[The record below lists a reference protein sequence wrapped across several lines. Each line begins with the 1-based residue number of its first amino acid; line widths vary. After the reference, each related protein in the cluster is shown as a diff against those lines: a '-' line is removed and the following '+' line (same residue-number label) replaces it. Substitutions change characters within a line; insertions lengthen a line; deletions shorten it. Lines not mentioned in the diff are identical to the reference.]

1 MCIVIQIFFSLRQI
15 EQKMK
20 YSLWKVADIR
30 KALKEGRKPEPG
42 PPGGDPDLPVK
53 ADTMTNTNVCFIFL

>member
-1 MCIVIQIFFSLRQI
+1 MHIVIQIFFSLHQI
-15 EQKMK
+15 EQKVK

-42 PPGGDPDLPVK
+42 PPGGDPDPPVK
-53 ADTMTNTNVCFIFL
+53 ADMMINTNVYFLFL